1 MYITEVLQKI
11 ANFISLSEIRWF
23 FFILVIF
30 LTVFVFIQEPI
41 RFSGIKGITGLNM
54 KWQIFTI
61 AIINA
66 LNYMLT
72 FLTLWYTI
80 PFSYNLSSYWYM
92 PLFLIILAIYTQ
104 FTINAEITKK
114 DGTLK
119 PPPNYLLPKKYRL
132 FFHYFILVL
141 DILIFAQFFLAGGN
155 INLQVKT
162 YLDKYIF
169 GRFGGFIEG
178 NRISFIASW
187 LGLIGL
193 ANDFYNIYLQ
203 KNFKACK
210 YELPDSWNI

>member
-1 MYITEVLQKI
+1 
-11 ANFISLSEIRWF
+11 
-23 FFILVIF
+23 
-30 LTVFVFIQEPI
+30 
-41 RFSGIKGITGLNM
+41 
-54 KWQIFTI
+54 
-61 AIINA
+61 
-66 LNYMLT
+66 
-72 FLTLWYTI
+72 
-80 PFSYNLSSYWYM
+80 M

-178 NRISFIASW
+178 NRVSFIASC
-187 LGLIGL
+187 GP
-193 ANDFYNIYLQ
+193 ATADFNTSSTTPTSSGTWYSTRSSPSSSTCTSDVSSS
-203 KNFKACK
+203 F
-210 YELPDSWNI
+210 